1 MASGPSERVR
11 RLIAFGPVA
20 LVRLAEYDAHIMVRR
35 PSTSGPAE
43 AKNKKKECIRLLL
56 VDDHEVLRMGLRAL
70 LSDFSEFE
78 IVGETGVG
86 SEVVELSRKLRPD
99 VVLLD
104 LNLKETKGSEVCRE
118 LKLLDPCPKVLVLT
132 SYSDKDHVVEAV
144 EAGIDGY
151 LLKDMNRDQLA
162 KATRM
167 VHSGQS
173 FLDPA
178 ITHHL
183 FNQIQTHKTHDLDKE
198 LFKSLSYQEKRVLAG
213 VAEGWTNKEIGLE
226 LKLSDKT
233 VKNYLSNAMDKLN
246 ISRRAQAAAFY
257 VRNQEADKANEDS
270 SS

>member
-20 LVRLAEYDAHIMVRR
+20 LVRLAEYDADIMARR
-35 PSTSGPAE
+35 SSTSGPTG
-43 AKNKKKECIRLLL
+43 AKNKKKEYIRLLL

-132 SYSDKDHVVEAV
+132 SYSDRDHVVEAV

-151 LLKDMNRDQLA
+151 LLKDMNGEQLA

-257 VRNQEADKANEDS
+257 VRNQEADKASED
-270 SS
+270 